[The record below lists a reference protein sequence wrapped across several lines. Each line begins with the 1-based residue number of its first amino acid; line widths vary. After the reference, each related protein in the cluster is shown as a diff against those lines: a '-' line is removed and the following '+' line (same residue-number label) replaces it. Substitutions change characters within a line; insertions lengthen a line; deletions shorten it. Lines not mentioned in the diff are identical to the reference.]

1 MGDSVEG
8 RNIKLVVA
16 YDGTAYHG
24 WQRQAPGLP
33 TVQGCIEAV
42 LARLLGQAVAV
53 NGAGRTDAGVHARG
67 QVANVRTADRPIPI
81 ANLLRAA
88 NARLPD
94 DIALVSAA
102 EVPPAF
108 HASRSALGKT
118 YRYRIYLGPGKP
130 VMRARR
136 VYRFPRP
143 LDVARMADA
152 AARLVGRHDF
162 RGLASS
168 GDQRDNTVRTITR
181 CELAEV
187 ADEVH
192 VTVSGDGFLYKMVR
206 NIVGTLVEI
215 GRGRRAPERID
226 RLLATGERAL
236 SGPSAPPG
244 GLCLM
249 SVRYPP
255 AALRMPAGSALRPG
269 PAGSGCPPAGGPC

>member
-1 MGDSVEG
+1 MGNSIEA

-33 TVQGCIEAV
+33 TVQGSIEAV
-42 LARLLGQAVAV
+42 LGRLLGQAVAV
-53 NGAGRTDAGVHARG
+53 NGAGRTDAGVHACG
-67 QVANVRTADRPIPI
+67 QVANVHTADRRIPI
-81 ANLLRAA
+81 ANLLLAA

-108 HASRSALGKT
+108 HASRSAAGKT

-130 VMRARR
+130 VMRARY
-136 VYRFPRP
+136 VYRYPRP
-143 LDVARMADA
+143 LDTARMADA
-152 AARLVGRHDF
+152 AGRLVGRHDF

-168 GDQRDNTVRTITR
+168 GDQRDNTIRTITR
-181 CELAEV
+181 CELAEG

-192 VTVSGDGFLYKMVR
+192 VTVAGDGFLYKMVR
-206 NIVGTLVEI
+206 NIVGSLVEI
-215 GRGRRAPERID
+215 GRGRWPPESID
-226 RLLATGERAL
+226 RLLSTGDRAL
-236 SGPSAPPG
+236 SGPSAPPE

-255 AALRMPAGSALRPG
+255 EALRMPVAPARARRP
-269 PAGSGCPPAGGPC
+269 PSSRGGIGESER